1 MALAQDCHG
10 RPGREAAPEVPA
22 DLALTLSELVPSAS
36 PGLRHS
42 QWLTSGP
49 RVLVAI
55 GDGSL
60 HRVCDSMR
68 GRGMSCLGEES
79 CQVAE

>member
-1 MALAQDCHG
+1 MALAQDCHR

-60 HRVCDSMR
+60 HRVCVI
-68 GRGMSCLGEES
+68 
-79 CQVAE
+79 Q